1 MPPKLYRKTQ
11 DMAINFLMMRNIWN
25 HSFTSMFFQI
35 YKLSL
40 LPKFSLHQKL
50 TYHNQKLWNW
60 KNVCSFGIFWK
71 SDLRKNL
78 FFGQYLFYAPM
89 FIKDTL
95 TCLSLCVLRPWITIL
110 PFRGENNSLQVKLHV
125 LKNNNFVNCSQKK
138 LF

>member
-11 DMAINFLMMRNIWN
+11 GMAMNFLMMRNIWN

-40 LPKFSLHQKL
+40 SPKFSLHQKL

-71 SDLRKNL
+71 SDLRKKLNHWSIFVL
-78 FFGQYLFYAPM
+78 CTNVYKRYIDM
-89 FIKDTL
+89 FVFMRSATL
-95 TCLSLCVLRPWITIL
+95 NYNFAISGGKQLSASKATC
-110 PFRGENNSLQVKLHV
+110 VK
-125 LKNNNFVNCSQKK
+125 KQQFC
-138 LF
+138 